1 MTAILASTIRV
12 VDGPLACLQLLE
24 RHLQRLLTA
33 NRLQTVPT
41 VISHHMTR
49 YFVSQQRQKH
59 EALFRAQIRQIP
71 YPNLVGTLGLTS
83 FDQVPEHRQAMIRL
97 GRRRPLRTP
106 PRQQQLVLAQHFKKS
121 IPAQLY
127 LRLRQPLP
135 QQHPHLA
142 RPQPWLQTALL
153 LDQSRHKL
161 SIHRPS
167 FSQLAPRVIV
177 LPRHSQPTAHPADAY
192 PDGQPLQRF
201 YRSMGGSPPTFF
213 LNSATSL
220 IPARSQAMRVNCR
233 SSARSMLA
241 SANARSSA
249 RTRRFN
255 CSVSLISSGV
265 STRILLPQLPLP
277 YLRTQL
283 GTVAAPLI
291 PYLCRTRS

>member
-1 MTAILASTIRV
+1 
-12 VDGPLACLQLLE
+12 
-24 RHLQRLLTA
+24 
-33 NRLQTVPT
+33 
-41 VISHHMTR
+41 
-49 YFVSQQRQKH
+49 
-59 EALFRAQIRQIP
+59 
-71 YPNLVGTLGLTS
+71 
-83 FDQVPEHRQAMIRL
+83 
-97 GRRRPLRTP
+97 
-106 PRQQQLVLAQHFKKS
+106 
-121 IPAQLY
+121 
-127 LRLRQPLP
+127 
-135 QQHPHLA
+135 
-142 RPQPWLQTALL
+142 WLQTALL

-291 PYLCRTRS
+291 PYLCRTRSQATPSCSTSRTTCILKASLYRIPAFCLCCLAIRGDNLFQDGTQLSTFNFQLSTYSTSNDFNAYALQRPDCSRRWKNLNPKRETESSG